1 MLTEAEARKLCDQV
15 LALSK
20 ADEASVSIGSGRRSN
35 LRFARSSPSTS
46 GERDGV
52 SIRVESVF
60 GRKAGSVS
68 VNQTDA
74 ATLEAA
80 VRRSEELA
88 RLAPEDPEHMPALG
102 AQTYTPVP
110 HGFDADTAQAGAER
124 MPEGVAICVKD
135 ALDRKL
141 VAAGF
146 ASTSAE
152 VEAVATSRG
161 LFGFHRST
169 SASLSETVRTADARG
184 SGWAASASTRAAAV
198 DHAGVSRTAIAK
210 ALASA
215 DPRPLDPGSY
225 VAILEP
231 ACVADLLGLMT
242 FALDARSA
250 DEGRSYFSTRGGG
263 NRVGEKLFGDDIEL
277 HSDPLDP
284 DAPGSPWGGDRV
296 PQTRTTWIE
305 KGTLKALRHDRYWAD
320 KKGVA
325 PLPFPSNL
333 IMKGGTGT
341 VDDLIASTERGV
353 LVTSLWYIRSLD
365 PRTLLYTGLTRDGVF
380 WIEKGKIAHPVS
392 NFRWNESPIAVLKN
406 TVAMSKAAP
415 TATRSSGRTTAV
427 VPALKVSA
435 FHFASVSE
443 AV

>member
-1 MLTEAEARKLCDQV
+1 MLTEAEARKLCDQI

-20 ADEASVSIGSGRRSN
+20 ADEASVSIGAGRRTN

-52 SIRVESVF
+52 SIRIESVF
-60 GRKAGSVS
+60 GKKSGSVA
-68 VNQTDA
+68 VNQTDP

-110 HGFDADTAQAGAER
+110 HAFDADTAAAGGEAI
-124 MPEGVAICVKD
+124 PAGVAVCLKD
-135 ALDRKL
+135 AIDRKL

-146 ASTSAE
+146 AQTSAE
-152 VEAVATSRG
+152 VDAVATSRG
-161 LFGFHRST
+161 LFGYHRST
-169 SASLSETVRTADARG
+169 SASVSETVRTADARG
-184 SGWAASASTRAAAV
+184 SGWAASASSRAAAV
-198 DHAGVSRTAIAK
+198 DYAGVSRRAIDK
-210 ALASA
+210 AVASA
-215 DPRPLDPGSY
+215 EPRPLEPGSY
-225 VAILEP
+225 VTILEP
-231 ACVADLLGLMT
+231 ACVADVLGLMT

-250 DEGRSYFSTRGGG
+250 DEGRSYFSTPGGG
-263 NRVGEKLFGDDIEL
+263 TRLGEKLFGDEITI

-284 DAPGSPWGGDRV
+284 DAPGSPWGADRV
-296 PQTRTTWIE
+296 PQARTTWIE
-305 KGTLKALRHDRYWAD
+305 RGTLAALRHDRYWAD

-325 PLPFPSNL
+325 PLPYPSNL
-333 IMKGGTGT
+333 IMQGGTGSL
-341 VDDLIASTERGV
+341 DDLIASTERGV
-353 LVTSLWYIRSLD
+353 LVTSFWYMRTLD

-415 TATRSSGRTTAV
+415 TATRSSDSATAV

-435 FHFASVSE
+435 FNFASVSE

>member
-1 MLTEAEARKLCDQV
+1 MLTEAEAKTLCEQI

-20 ADEASVSIGSGRRSN
+20 ADEASVSIGGGRRTN

-46 GERDGV
+46 GERDGL
-52 SIRVESVF
+52 SIDIESVF
-60 GRKAGSVS
+60 GQRSGSVS
-68 VNQTDA
+68 VNQVDA
-74 ATLEAA
+74 ATLESA

-102 AQTYTPVP
+102 PQTYTPVP
-110 HGFDADTAQAGAER
+110 QAFDAETATGGGEALPA
-124 MPEGVAICVKD
+124 GVATCLKEARD
-135 ALDRKL
+135 QGL
-141 VAAGF
+141 VAAGY
-146 ASTSAE
+146 ASTSARFS
-152 VEAVATSRG
+152 AIATSKG
-161 LFGFHRST
+161 LFGHHRST
-169 SASLSETVRTADARG
+169 SASVSETARTADARG
-184 SGWAASASTRAAAV
+184 SGWAASASARASQV
-198 DHAGVSRTAIAK
+198 DYAGVSRTAIAK

-215 DPRPLDPGSY
+215 APRPLGPGSY
-225 VAILEP
+225 VTILEP
-231 ACVADLLGLMT
+231 ACVAELLNGLS
-242 FALDARSA
+242 FSLDARNA

-263 NRVGEKLFGDDIEL
+263 TRLGEKLFGDDVHI
-277 HSDPLDP
+277 HSDPLD
-284 DAPGSPWGGDRV
+284 AAVPGSPWGGDRV
-296 PQTRTTWIE
+296 PQTRTDWV
-305 KGTLKALRHDRYWAD
+305 KGGTLTALRHDRYWAD

-325 PLPFPSNL
+325 PLPYPSNL

-341 VDDLIASTERGV
+341 IDDLIASTEKGV

-392 NFRWNESPIAVLKN
+392 NFRWNDSPIAVLKN
-406 TVAMSKAAP
+406 IVGISAAAP
-415 TATRSSGRTTAV
+415 ALTRASDNATAV